1 MLIKFCGITRQQDAD
16 VAQRLGADFCGFI
29 FHPKSPRYIGPES
42 AANIATGNASRVG
55 VFVKQDAAEIIEI
68 MQKARL
74 DFAQLHGD
82 QDIACAKAIG
92 PNIIRALW
100 PARYGQIGQ
109 ILVDAEKFAP
119 YCQYF
124 CWIPARRA
132 AATAR
137 RRIWPR
143 WPALNSPRPY
153 FLAGGL
159 NTDNI
164 RLALARCAPAGLDL
178 NSGVE
183 DAPGVKNAA
192 KMAECA
198 RIARNIETNFQH

>member
-1 MLIKFCGITRQQDAD
+1 MDKLA
-16 VAQRLGADFCGFI
+16 
-29 FHPKSPRYIGPES
+29 RYLWMRKNLRHI
-42 AANIATGNASRVG
+42 ANI
-55 VFVKQDAAEIIEI
+55 
-68 MQKARL
+68 
-74 DFAQLHGD
+74 
-82 QDIACAKAIG
+82 
-92 PNIIRALW
+92 
-100 PARYGQIGQ
+100 
-109 ILVDAEKFAP
+109 
-119 YCQYF
+119 F

-132 AATAR
+132 AATDLASL
-137 RRIWPR
+137 
-143 WPALNSPRPY
+143 AGLELPRPY